1 MRNDKLTEKKDV
13 YAKAKSEMRLTERIV
28 AALPGFHGYKEKELR
43 RESDKL
49 IRNHL
54 YLRLSQ
60 ARSDLKTIFQRLSDR
75 RSFDVLTDLDRLVA
89 KFDRVSEKVNHASYG
104 YAGFF
109 DVVKVEEEDLDRMI
123 SFDNDLL
130 DDTENIVSEVQSFK
144 SEIISQ
150 KYDGAKERV
159 QNLVNTV
166 ESFEEAFDKRQE
178 VILGV
183 T

>member
-1 MRNDKLTEKKDV
+1 LTEKKDV
-13 YAKAKSEMRLTERIV
+13 YEKVKGEMRLTEKIE

-60 ARSDLKTIFQRLSDR
+60 ARSDLKTIFQRMSDR

-89 KFDRVSEKVNHASYG
+89 KFDRVNEKVNHASYG

-109 DVVKVEEEDLDRMI
+109 DAVKIEEDDLDRMI
-123 SFDNDLL
+123 SYDNDLL
-130 DDTENIVSEVQSFK
+130 DDVESIVSEVQSFK
-144 SEIISQ
+144 SDVMSQ
-150 KYDGAKERV
+150 KYDNAKDRV
-159 QNLVNTV
+159 QALTDTV
-166 ESFEEAFDKRQE
+166 ENFEDAFDKRQE
-178 VILGV
+178 VIQGV
-183 T
+183 M